1 MSRKRMFRCVECGGD
16 VVTVTGAGRTSEF
29 KLGIPLPVPADF
41 EIPTC
46 VHCGEMYLTVE
57 RGEELTRRQAP
68 AYDAWLKNHSVELIE
83 LLRARHTTTLRHL
96 ERASGVTRTY
106 FSKLLSGKK
115 TPSLQLVRL
124 LEAFEAAPEEVQ
136 RHLDGRAW
144 KPAYDPASIFSTP
157 LMDGASASS
166 IKNGRVVITIGK
178 PRAYQGM
185 HFDLGPVSNDNR
197 TAA

>member
-1 MSRKRMFRCVECGGD
+1 MSRSRLFRCVECGGD
-16 VVTVTGAGRTSEF
+16 VVTVTGADRTSDF

-41 EIPTC
+41 EMPTC
-46 VHCGEMYLTVE
+46 VRCGETYLTVE

-68 AYDAWLKNHSVELIE
+68 AYDAWLKEHSVELIE
-83 LLRARHTTTLRHL
+83 RLRARHTTTLRHL
-96 ERASGVTRTY
+96 EGASGVTRTY

-124 LEAFEAAPEEVQ
+124 LEAFDAAPEELQ

-144 KPAYDPASIFSTP
+144 KPAYDPALIFSTP
-157 LMDGASASS
+157 RVDDASASS
-166 IKNGRVVITIGK
+166 IKNGRVVITLGE
-178 PRAYQGM
+178 PRAYRGM
-185 HFDLGPVSNDNR
+185 HFELGPVSNDTR